1 MNGEGPLS
9 IPTFRRLVAAW
20 TFSNFGDSALY
31 LTLAIWVKDL
41 TGSNAS
47 AGIVFLFLGLPAF
60 VAPVAGHVADR
71 FSRRRLVVGANLG
84 AAGGVATLALVD
96 GPSDVWI
103 IYAVTFGYGLLTY
116 LTSACASG
124 LIKDLVPD
132 HGLASANGILSTI
145 DQGLRLL
152 SPLAGA
158 GLYAVFGGAAI
169 AALTAATLVLAA
181 AIVATIDMV
190 ESEPTAVADRATF
203 LVEFTAGF
211 RHLRSTRG
219 LARLTVLLAV
229 ATAITDL
236 ANTAIFAVVD
246 EGLGRTAGFFAVI
259 ASIRGLGSVF
269 GGITAAWLVAKFGER
284 TTLAIGLLVLG
295 CGITSMLTVST
306 IVILLGS
313 LVVGVGI
320 PWAYISYTTL
330 RQRATPAVLQGRV
343 SAAANL
349 AFNAPQ
355 TLGTALGAVLI
366 TVVGYRTI
374 TALMIAVVVT
384 CGLLALRGPDVV
396 DGATSPPA
404 PYSKRSTSA
413 GARRSGAD
421 EGAAV
426 PPRGR

>member
-1 MNGEGPLS
+1 MNGDGPLAVPS
-9 IPTFRRLVAAW
+9 FRRLVAAW

-60 VAPVAGHVADR
+60 LAPVAGHVADR
-71 FSRRRLVVGANLG
+71 FSRRRLVVVANLA
-84 AAGGVATLALVD
+84 AAGAIGTLAFVD

-132 HGLASANGILSTI
+132 PDLASANGILTTI
-145 DQGLRLL
+145 DQGLRLV

-158 GLYAVFGGAAI
+158 GLYAAFGGTAL
-169 AALTAATLVLAA
+169 AALTATTLVIAA

-190 ESEPTAVADRATF
+190 ESEPTAAAERAAF

-219 LARLTVLLAV
+219 LAQLTVILAV
-229 ATAITDL
+229 ATAITGL

-246 EGLGRTAGFFAVI
+246 EGLGRPASFFAVI
-259 ASIRGLGSVF
+259 ASIQGLGSVL
-269 GGITAAWLVAKFGER
+269 GGLTASRLVARFGER

-295 CGITSMLTVST
+295 GGITSMLTVST
-306 IVILLGS
+306 IVVMSGA

-330 RQRATPAVLQGRV
+330 RQRATPATLQGRV

-355 TLGTALGAVLI
+355 TLGTALGAALI
-366 TVVGYRTI
+366 TVIGYRTI
-374 TALMIAVVVT
+374 AVVMIVVVVT
-384 CGLLALRGPDVV
+384 CGVLALRSPDI
-396 DGATSPPA
+396 DGCDERPGATKRPA
-404 PYSKRSTSA
+404 DQPAVAGRHTHRDPDTDVSA
-413 GARRSGAD
+413 R
-421 EGAAV
+421 
-426 PPRGR
+426 